1 MTEIYSDNGAAFG
14 RRTRLFRNGAHG
26 GVEWIYAVDYA
37 NGNDRWYGYLS
48 TGGHE
53 TIASL
58 QISGMFL
65 SRIESGAHRFNTE
78 LTPAGEQT
86 VIPGCERDD
95 ARTGAKQMSLF

>member
-37 NGNDRWYGYLS
+37 GGDRRWYGYGMAPDCS
-48 TGGHE
+48 
-53 TIASL
+53 IAEL
-58 QISGMFL
+58 QADGMFL